1 MNLSSVKGEVRNEGI
16 DMNIAFELSRTHL
29 PVASLMRHAHEL
41 PDRAALIDAGDDGT
55 RITFQE
61 LLSRVRSTASR
72 LSMAG
77 VERGSRVAVVAGNQ
91 AIYPIVALATNYLGA
106 IYVPVN
112 FRLAAREIAYILDDC
127 APTIVVADAERY
139 EATHSAVVIAQSD
152 IAIGD
157 LEQLTGPGSDE
168 VIPEP
173 ALCSAADDQAII
185 YTSGTTGRP
194 KGAVLSYSNVLA
206 TTMRTSATGNFVPG
220 QETALLASPMFHIAA
235 FANLDANLANAAT
248 TVISPS
254 QGFDAGFT
262 LDVMEK
268 HGVTRT
274 YMVPS
279 QWQLVVEEQ
288 QRAPRDVKLA
298 FYGWGAS
305 PATEAQLTALRETFP
320 NAGSQA
326 TFGQTETAGAG
337 VALRH
342 EDSLRKLG
350 SVGLPDR
357 NFSIR
362 VVDAEMKDVPRGEVG
377 EIVYRGP
384 GVMSRYWNNPEATEA
399 AFTGGWFHSGDL
411 VRQDEEGFIYV
422 VDRLKDMIISGGEN
436 IYCAELENI
445 IAWHPKVADVAI
457 IGREDVKWGQIPVAA
472 VVPHSQADPPS
483 LEEIRE
489 FCDGKLARYKLPKD
503 ILLLD
508 AFPRNTTGKVQ
519 KTTLRKELE
528 RSASN

>member
-1 MNLSSVKGEVRNEGI
+1 
-16 DMNIAFELSRTHL
+16 MNIAFELSRTHL
-29 PVASLMRHAHEL
+29 PIASLMRHASEL
-41 PDRAALIDAGDDGT
+41 PERIALIDGGDGGT
-55 RITFQE
+55 RITFAE

-72 LSMAG
+72 LVAAG

-91 AIYPIVALATNYLGA
+91 AIYPIVAFATNYLGA

-112 FRLAAREIAYILDDC
+112 FRLTAGEIAYILDNC
-127 APTIVVADAERY
+127 EPTIVVADAERY
-139 EATHSAVVIAQSD
+139 EVIHSAIAMAQSD
-152 IAIGD
+152 ITLGD
-157 LEQLTGPGSDE
+157 LDRLTEPGSDE

-173 ALCSAADDQAII
+173 VVSSATDDQAII

-254 QGFDAGFT
+254 QGFDAAFT
-262 LDVMEK
+262 LDEMEK
-268 HGVTRT
+268 HSVTRT

-288 QRAPRDVKLA
+288 RRAPRDIKLK

-337 VALRH
+337 VALSH
-342 EDSLRKLG
+342 DDSLRKLG

-362 VVDAEMKDVPRGEVG
+362 VVDAEMNDVARGDVG

-384 GVMSRYWNNPEATEA
+384 GVMSRYWNDPEATEA
-399 AFTGGWFHSGDL
+399 AFSGGWFHSGDL
-411 VRQDEEGFIYV
+411 VRQDDEGFIYV

-436 IYCAELENI
+436 IYCAELENV

-457 IGREDVKWGQIPVAA
+457 IGRDDEKWGQIPVAA
-472 VVPHSQADPPS
+472 LVPRSIDEPPT

-489 FCDGKLARYKLPKD
+489 FCDGKLARYKLPKAVL
-503 ILLLD
+503 ILD

-519 KTTLRKELE
+519 KTTLRNELE
-528 RSASN
+528 ASIVQ

>member
-1 MNLSSVKGEVRNEGI
+1 
-16 DMNIAFELSRTHL
+16 MNIAFELSRTHL
-29 PVASLMRHAHEL
+29 PIGSLLRHAHEL
-41 PDRAALIDAGDDGT
+41 PDRVALIDGGDGGT
-55 RITFQE
+55 RITFGE
-61 LLSRVRSTASR
+61 LLPRVRSTASK
-72 LSMAG
+72 LVAAG
-77 VERGSRVAVVAGNQ
+77 VQRGDRVAVVAGNQ
-91 AIYPIVALATNYLGA
+91 ATYPIIAFATNYLGA

-112 FRLAAREIAYILDDC
+112 FRLTAEEIAYILNNC
-127 APTIVVADAERY
+127 APTIVVADAERT
-139 EATHSAVVIAQSD
+139 AVTHSAITKADSNIVF
-152 IAIGD
+152 GD
-157 LEQLTGPGSDE
+157 LNELTMPGTGD
-168 VIPEP
+168 VTPEP
-173 ALCSAADDQAII
+173 VLSSASDDQAII

-194 KGAVLSYSNVLA
+194 KGAVLTYSNVLA
-206 TTMRTSATGNFVPG
+206 TTMRTSAAGDFVPG
-220 QETALLASPMFHIAA
+220 KETALLASPMFHIAA

-248 TVISPS
+248 TVVSPS

-262 LDVMEK
+262 LDEMEK

-288 QRAPRDVKLA
+288 RRAPREIKLR

-320 NAGSQA
+320 DAGSQA

-337 VALRH
+337 VSLRH

-362 VVDAEMKDVPRGEVG
+362 VVDAEMNDVPRGDVG

-384 GVMSRYWNNPEATEA
+384 GVMSRYWNNPEATEES
-399 AFTGGWFHSGDL
+399 FTGGWFHSGDL

-436 IYCAELENI
+436 IYCAELENV
-445 IAWHPKVADVAI
+445 IAWHPKVADIAI
-457 IGREDVKWGQIPVAA
+457 IGRDDEKWGQIPVAA
-472 VVPHSQADPPS
+472 LVPQDLDDPPT
-483 LEEIRE
+483 LEELRE

-503 ILLLD
+503 ILILD

-528 RSASN
+528 RVALK